1 MSLETGTYI
10 SDFVP
15 TNPLDSDPVNEL
27 DEHIRLVKSF
37 VTATF
42 ANYDEAV
49 TTPSAN
55 LDTWDARLTTLES
68 LESQNAASFTP
79 ATGFIEMSNNQSYTA
94 SGLGFQ
100 PSHIIAYCID
110 YWSQDAAS
118 YHTLGVVSWSPTGD
132 TALSVNAIGPGSELS
147 TVADLTNLFLAT
159 VYPSQAPRSKIAI
172 NNVGD
177 DGFDLS
183 FITFGG
189 GAKVMYL
196 AFP

>member
-1 MSLETGTYI
+1 MGLETGTYI

-15 TNPLDSDPVNEL
+15 TAPLDSDPANEL

-42 ANYDEAV
+42 TNYDEAV

-55 LDTWDARLTTLES
+55 LDTWDARITALE
-68 LESQNAASFTP
+68 ARTHATFTP
-79 ATGFIEMSNNQSYTA
+79 ATGFIEMSAHQNYTA

-110 YWSQDAAS
+110 YWGQDAAS
-118 YHTLGVVSWSPTGD
+118 YHTLGTVSWSPTGD

-147 TVADLTNLFLAT
+147 TVADLTKLFLTT
-159 VYPSQAPRSKIAI
+159 VYPSQVPRSKIAI
-172 NNVGD
+172 SNVGA

-189 GAKVMYL
+189 GAKVLYL